1 MHTHLETQ
9 TALPALVEPP
19 LPEPLALLEERWVGR
34 DGCEREA
41 MRQEVTGRALNSVA
55 AHSSAFYARGSGGQF
70 PSLPSVISASSLQPY
85 VSSVS

>member
-19 LPEPLALLEERWVGR
+19 LPEPLALLEERGVGR

-41 MRQEVTGRALNSVA
+41 M
-55 AHSSAFYARGSGGQF
+55 
-70 PSLPSVISASSLQPY
+70 
-85 VSSVS
+85 